1 MFKRVSCRSTINRVA
16 GHGSELPEKLPN
28 YRDTVFM
35 TDGGVRDNL
44 GLAPILEI
52 NRLRTSRKS
61 PALPLYTFV
70 SDGGRTY
77 DLDPAPSGN
86 WLFQLMRIMAIAIS
100 EPDQIRVEDLV
111 RGGRQAMAA
120 VPFRSFPPPSGD
132 TEKEDL
138 KCRETSVSEQVARE
152 GLQHSSSSEQT
163 GRTEAR
169 YAYGSIR
176 RMPKHHSGFA
186 CPPKG
191 RKWVDE
197 DDIIKLSR
205 LGTRFAAL
213 SDSLQERLI
222 NWGYLATH
230 HGIPYIPLF
239 WTDAERSKRLN
250 VCALPYKSTGLAK
263 QPADMASYGELC
275 LLLNKE

>member
-1 MFKRVSCRSTINRVA
+1 MFKRVSCRSTINGVA

-77 DLDPAPSGN
+77 DLDSAPSGN
-86 WLFQLMRIMAIAIS
+86 WLFQCARGPASYGCSAFQVLPAAEWRYGKGRS
-100 EPDQIRVEDLV
+100 EMPRDFGERTGGPRGPATLIIKRADGPDGSALRVREHPAYARSTTLDSLV
-111 RGGRQAMAA
+111 RQKAGNGSTKTTSSNYRDSTPVSPPCPIAFRKGSSTGGILLLIT
-120 VPFRSFPPPSGD
+120 VFR
-132 TEKEDL
+132 
-138 KCRETSVSEQVARE
+138 
-152 GLQHSSSSEQT
+152 
-163 GRTEAR
+163 
-169 YAYGSIR
+169 I
-176 RMPKHHSGFA
+176 
-186 CPPKG
+186 
-191 RKWVDE
+191 
-197 DDIIKLSR
+197 SR
-205 LGTRFAAL
+205 F
-213 SDSLQERLI
+213 S
-222 NWGYLATH
+222 
-230 HGIPYIPLF
+230 